1 MLWLPAASVLLMHA
15 AVLMLPEPPVKA
27 TLLHSALP
35 SAVKLTEPL
44 GAVPLTVAVKVTL
57 TPTLAGLSELT
68 SVVVV
73 GDDVPVLLPARS
85 QVARPSERVKAMPL
99 SVLPSSPSRAAGT
112 ANRTHCP
119 VVGNAPI

>member
-1 MLWLPAASVLLMHA
+1 MLWLPAASVLLLHA

-44 GAVPLTVAVKVTL
+44 GAAPLTVAVKVTL
-57 TPTLAGLSELT
+57 TPSVDGLGEEL

-73 GDDVPVLLPARS
+73 PVLPPMAT
-85 QVARPSERVKAMPL
+85 VTV
-99 SVLPSSPSRAAGT
+99 SSPEGPGVALLTLMVTPLVLST
-112 ANRTHCP
+112 
-119 VVGNAPI
+119 